1 MRRAAPLGGTD
12 EPTEVKMSNEVIRV
26 FALPH
31 LGAEREII
39 VMKEKGQNVHA
50 FPPYAKK
57 SLAVLICLSSVRAG
71 RRGEAAN
78 RLVAVRK
85 TAELIAA
92 G

>member
-1 MRRAAPLGGTD
+1 
-12 EPTEVKMSNEVIRV
+12 MSNEMIRV

-57 SLAVLICLSSVRAG
+57 SLAVLHLPEQG
-71 RRGEAAN
+71 PGGEVW
-78 RLVAVRK
+78 RSC
-85 TAELIAA
+85 
-92 G
+92 

>member
-1 MRRAAPLGGTD
+1 
-12 EPTEVKMSNEVIRV
+12 
-26 FALPH
+26 
-31 LGAEREII
+31 
-39 VMKEKGQNVHA
+39 MKEKDQNVQA

-92 G
+92 R